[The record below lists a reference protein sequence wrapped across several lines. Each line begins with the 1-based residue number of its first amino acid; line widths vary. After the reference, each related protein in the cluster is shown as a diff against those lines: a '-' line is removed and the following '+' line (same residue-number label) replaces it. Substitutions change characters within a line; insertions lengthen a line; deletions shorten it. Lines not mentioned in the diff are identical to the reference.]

1 MSEAGFDWIRW
12 MEVGA
17 PCGDYLLYFMV
28 VEFEVQ
34 KDYICGKKKKKE
46 ITLKGISIF
55 MRNRNKKWL
64 TQGG

>member
-1 MSEAGFDWIRW
+1 

-34 KDYICGKKKKKE
+34 KDYICGKKKKKK

-64 TQGG
+64 TQGGQ

>member
-34 KDYICGKKKKKE
+34 KDYICGQKKK

-64 TQGG
+64 TQGGQ